1 MSLWLILYCDCR
13 SFHGFKEKYR
23 CLRELGVRV
32 LFFFFLYLILFE
44 YHLFIPLTS
53 YWVFSNIFCSI
64 IPLITNISYRRH
76 TNMPRV
82 RILGVSYCGCNV
94 LKGEYALIKWTGVEK
109 KMLESPSSLGI
120 GTIYITPL
128 RGRTSLTIRVWV
140 WSLGIRMGRC

>member
-1 MSLWLILYCDCR
+1 MCHCGPYIVVIVEAFMVLKKNIDVLENLV
-13 SFHGFKEKYR
+13 
-23 CLRELGVRV
+23 LGYF
-32 LFFFFLYLILFE
+32 FFFFLYLILFE

-128 RGRTSLTIRVWV
+128 RGRTSLTIRV
-140 WSLGIRMGRC
+140 

>member
-1 MSLWLILYCDCR
+1 MIVEAFMVLKKNIDVLENLV
-13 SFHGFKEKYR
+13 
-23 CLRELGVRV
+23 LGYF
-32 LFFFFLYLILFE
+32 FFFFLYLILFE

-128 RGRTSLTIRVWV
+128 RGRTSLTIRV
-140 WSLGIRMGRC
+140 